1 MPTKLATLL
10 AVLCLFAIPLDAFAQ
25 NNFTQVDLVADVSG
39 EAGATDANLVNPWG
53 LAPGGNCTFWV
64 ANEGTGTSTLYSPA
78 GVSTGLVVN
87 IPGGSPTGVVLAND
101 TNLRF
106 SFSKGDSVATAR
118 FIFVTTNGTI
128 SAWSPT
134 FDPSNAVQVATNDG
148 AAYTGA
154 AIASTASGARIYA
167 ANFGE
172 CSIDVYDSSFVQ
184 ITPSGSFTDPNLP
197 AGYCPFNIANIN
209 GQLYVAY
216 ALKSGDEE
224 VPGPGNGY
232 INVYDT
238 NGTFLSRLVSAGEL
252 NAPWAMVV
260 APGCFGDFSGD
271 LLVGNFGDGRI
282 LAYSLGDGS
291 FQGSFLDENQDPIT
305 IEGLWGLA
313 TCSGA
318 NSDVACRLY
327 FAAGPDDETHGLF
340 GYVELTEDG
349 EEPPPPGG
357 GGGTCENNARGRGFW
372 SKTCRDN
379 GNGGGNGGGNGNGN
393 GNQDK
398 NQHGKGLGLGL
409 GNPVGLGNGKNG
421 HGMDPDSLDAL
432 FDNISESI
440 EAFGGSGCFT
450 AGCELLLERGQRS
463 LNEKVAQDF
472 LVLLLNREAGM
483 ICDSNSV
490 SCDVEDIETVGD
502 VIDLVDDRLCAAT
515 NGELDELKSLIRCAM
530 KSRDGDD
537 DDEEDSASRQAL
549 MAPQQPRGGIRVR
562 TLSGNPLRP
571 SAGVQTRMQLSTDEP
586 LMVQFGIYDAQGR
599 LVARL
604 LSNVAVAGQ
613 RVVSWNGKSLAG
625 DRVPAGTY
633 FYRATG
639 PNAKASGTI
648 VVLK

>member
-1 MPTKLATLL
+1 MRTKLATLL

-106 SFSKGDSVATAR
+106 SFSKGDSVSTAR

-184 ITPSGSFTDPNLP
+184 ITPSGSFIDPNLP

-216 ALKSGDEE
+216 ALKSGNEE

-318 NSDVACRLY
+318 GSEVACRLY

-340 GYVELTEDG
+340 GYIEPTEDG

-357 GGGTCENNARGRGFW
+357 GGETCENHARGLGFW
-372 SKTCRDN
+372 SKACRDN
-379 GNGGGNGGGNGNGN
+379 GNRGGNGNGN

-398 NQHGKGLGLGL
+398 DKHGNGLGVGL
-409 GNPVGLGNGKNG
+409 GHTSGLGNGKNG
-421 HGMDPDSLDAL
+421 HGMDSDSLDAL
-432 FDNISESI
+432 FDSISESN

-450 AGCELLLERGQRS
+450 ADCELLSARGHRS
-463 LNEKVAQDF
+463 KEMRVAQDF

-483 ICDSNSV
+483 ICDDNAV
-490 SCDVEDIETVGD
+490 SCRNGDDDIETVGD
-502 VIDLVDDRLCAAT
+502 IVARVNDRLCAGDRT
-515 NGELDELKSLIRCAM
+515 DDELDDLDDLIACALR
-530 KSRDGDD
+530 SADGVAAE
-537 DDEEDSASRQAL
+537 DEEGLQARNVFQVPSGRL
-549 MAPQQPRGGIRVR
+549 QVK

-571 SAGVQTRMQLSTDEP
+571 SAGVQTRMQLSTD
-586 LMVQFGIYDAQGR
+586 
-599 LVARL
+599 
-604 LSNVAVAGQ
+604 
-613 RVVSWNGKSLAG
+613 
-625 DRVPAGTY
+625 
-633 FYRATG
+633 
-639 PNAKASGTI
+639 
-648 VVLK
+648 